1 MRRDEA
7 LRRLRAS
14 QARLNAFPIKR
25 LAVFG
30 SVARDEAGEDSDV
43 DILVEFEPEA
53 RVGLFE
59 FARLRRVLSEI
70 LGCEVDLATPDA
82 LRRDMRAQILQEAVY
97 AAYGLDAAIWDTIQV
112 HLPPLVSQ
120 LQRILDEER

>member
-1 MRRDEA
+1 MKRDEA

-14 QARLNAFPIKR
+14 QERLNAFPIR
-25 LAVFG
+25 HLAVFG

-53 RVGLFE
+53 HVGLFE

-82 LRRDMRAQILQEAVY
+82 LRREMRAQILQEAVY
-97 AAYGLDAAIWDTIQV
+97 AA
-112 HLPPLVSQ
+112 
-120 LQRILDEER
+120 